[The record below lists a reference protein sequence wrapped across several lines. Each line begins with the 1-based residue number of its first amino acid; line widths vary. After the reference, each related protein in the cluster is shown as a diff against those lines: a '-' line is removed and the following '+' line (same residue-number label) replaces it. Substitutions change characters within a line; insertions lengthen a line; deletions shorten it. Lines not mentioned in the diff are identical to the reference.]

1 MAKQCLS
8 EHLETWPK
16 SQRGLHVV
24 TTHKSPT
31 ISPVQVLDSSLHSQ
45 EVMDKNQTVKQ
56 RLQQRHHILLIH
68 MTVKIKA
75 IVSFVQSREENLFFR
90 HSPRVE
96 HCYVTIV
103 RKTNKDLCLFFSFL
117 RMKFFIRT
125 FWNSQLCL
133 KQLWRLCLN
142 CIWIAWTINNHV
154 KIYKREPNLFTY
166 KPWQSFRLGIYSIY
180 SMQKV

>member
-1 MAKQCLS
+1 M
-8 EHLETWPK
+8 
-16 SQRGLHVV
+16 

-103 RKTNKDLCLFFSFL
+103 RKTNKDLCLFF
-117 RMKFFIRT
+117 FFFKNEI
-125 FWNSQLCL
+125 FYKNFL
-133 KQLWRLCLN
+133 KQSAMPEATVAALLKLHLN
-142 CIWIAWTINNHV
+142 CLDNQQPC
-154 KIYKREPNLFTY
+154 KDL
-166 KPWQSFRLGIYSIY
+166 
-180 SMQKV
+180 